1 MVRNDAGDCHDFN
14 SGDLKVVK
22 AKVDLPSAPVTRN
35 NDVPK
40 PQMGWGT
47 LRGCLGM
54 LFLLFF
60 LGTKEV
66 MGIMGN
72 EKMSRRIFLVIC
84 GLCIVFLY
92 LFYLF

>member
-40 PQMGWGT
+40 PKWDGG
-47 LRGCLGM
+47 RSAD
-54 LFLLFF
+54 
-60 LGTKEV
+60 V
-66 MGIMGN
+66 
-72 EKMSRRIFLVIC
+72 
-84 GLCIVFLY
+84 
-92 LFYLF
+92 